1 MRKSLM
7 VTAAFLL
14 VLSACTDTPVQPV
27 DRDPVAAFG
36 ASEGMLDFFFPG
48 VWACDEP
55 VDVSGV
61 FHPVTQINVSNS
73 GQVNVKFHI
82 NAKGKGVGV
91 FSGAKYE
98 WNDNLKTSENFDAN
112 DGAPYV
118 FSDYRYLRLVGQGP
132 AANYQGR
139 FHFHVTF
146 DANGVLRAEHSNFGV
161 ALNGARPQPDEPGVT
176 LGAPGR

>member
-1 MRKSLM
+1 MKKSLM
-7 VTAAFLL
+7 VAAAFLL
-14 VLSACTDTPVQPV
+14 VLGACTDTPVQPV

-36 ASEGMLDFFFPG
+36 ASEGMFDFFFPG
-48 VWACDEP
+48 VWVCDEP
-55 VDVSGV
+55 VDVTGV
-61 FHPVTQINVSNS
+61 FHPVTQFNVSNS

-118 FSDYRYLRLVGQGP
+118 FSDYGYLRLIGQGP
-132 AANYQGR
+132 AANHQGR
-139 FHFHVTF
+139 YQFHITF
-146 DANGVLRAEHSNFGV
+146 DANGVLRSVIDNFEFEC
-161 ALNGARPQPDEPGVT
+161 N
-176 LGAPGR
+176 